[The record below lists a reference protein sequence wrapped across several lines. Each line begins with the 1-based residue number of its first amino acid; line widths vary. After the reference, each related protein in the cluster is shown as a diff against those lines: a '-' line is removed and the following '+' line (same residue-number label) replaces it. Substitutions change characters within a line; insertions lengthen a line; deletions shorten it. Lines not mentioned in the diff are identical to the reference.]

1 MSITQPQR
9 RSAIALAAAISVAV
23 CPLST
28 QAAVAGEPA
37 VAWIDRNA
45 VPVRT
50 DASGPVEDLRPLRG
64 IVRGA
69 RIVGLGEPS
78 HGAHEQ
84 VTLRHR
90 AVRYLVERLGFR
102 TVAWEENWATGVA
115 IDRYI
120 VSGHGDPREVVA
132 DMNPLWQHQAMLD
145 LVRWMREFN
154 RTRPPGDKVR
164 FLGSDVTELRA
175 LPFQEITQYVR
186 EVAPGRLD
194 ELNRHLKPIWY
205 RGSAREQFEWYGPLP
220 PARKQEVIEHA
231 RAVARLVLSLPARP
245 SRIDRGYAIQHANA
259 ILGFYETYA
268 EDMTTASAP
277 VRDRHIADTISWWQR
292 RTRQRIVYGAA
303 NVHTTAIPRVTWTF
317 PSDNVTFTNKVM
329 AGGHLR
335 LRYGRSYVS
344 IGTVSRTGRIRGGF
358 ETGQPSVFTV
368 PPPRP
373 PTVDHVLGQARHRTY
388 LLDLRAPASPPVRRW
403 LDAPATMRLIGSA
416 YDAGKDAD
424 FTMTVGSF
432 RRGFDAVFHIGA
444 VTPTRPLD
452 Q

>member
-1 MSITQPQR
+1 MSITQQQR
-9 RSAIALAAAISVAV
+9 RSAIALAAAIIGGATVGVAV
-23 CPLST
+23 PPLST

-37 VAWIDRNA
+37 VAWI
-45 VPVRT
+45 
-50 DASGPVEDLRPLRG
+50 DLRPLRG

-90 AVRYLVERLGFR
+90 AVR
-102 TVAWEENWATGVA
+102 
-115 IDRYI
+115 
-120 VSGHGDPREVVA
+120 
-132 DMNPLWQHQAMLD
+132 
-145 LVRWMREFN
+145 
-154 RTRPPGDKVR
+154 
-164 FLGSDVTELRA
+164 
-175 LPFQEITQYVR
+175 
-186 EVAPGRLD
+186 
-194 ELNRHLKPIWY
+194 
-205 RGSAREQFEWYGPLP
+205 
-220 PARKQEVIEHA
+220 
-231 RAVARLVLSLPARP
+231 
-245 SRIDRGYAIQHANA
+245 
-259 ILGFYETYA
+259 
-268 EDMTTASAP
+268 
-277 VRDRHIADTISWWQR
+277 
-292 RTRQRIVYGAA
+292 AA

-424 FTMTVGSF
+424 FTMTVGSL
-432 RRGFDAVFHIGA
+432 RRGFDAVLHIGA